1 MRPEGQ
7 LAWECPPLT
16 RLWSSPYP
24 QAYAFLMENSW
35 RIFRNDY
42 SSPLQTKAT
51 RGSFLDFSR
60 ETMVRFLEFKA
71 HGDPIKL
78 WTAQVSDSHAGP
90 HSASSIS
97 SKSPFKSPHQIMA
110 SAASPQVSK
119 SQLSLWIC
127 PLAQIWGGRLPRCL
141 MGSRKVISF
150 KCV

>member
-1 MRPEGQ
+1 MPS
-7 LAWECPPLT
+7 LDKALVK
-16 RLWSSPYP
+16 SSSSSICFSYGE
-24 QAYAFLMENSW
+24 LLENISQW
-35 RIFRNDY
+35 LLFP
-42 SSPLQTKAT
+42 SPDKSHK
-51 RGSFLDFSR
+51 GSFLDFSR
-60 ETMVRFLEFKA
+60 ETVVRCLEFKA

-97 SKSPFKSPHQIMA
+97 SKSPFKSPHQITA

-150 KCV
+150 KCVYIQCC